1 MRSVSDHRG
10 DLAVPAS
17 SRASLRAFRKLGH
30 SSRQTGSRS
39 SGLASGYE
47 RVRERRTSRGNGE
60 QGFTLVELLVVVVIL
75 PLVAGAICVAMLS
88 VLSQQNSVTTR
99 ASNSGDTSV
108 LSANFVKDVQ
118 SAQYLTTDASV
129 TGPSPCVTSSG
140 ILSLQW
146 TVPGASQTNVVSY
159 AVVTQGTS
167 SRLVRYSCSGTQTL
181 STTVVAHRVESGL
194 IATVTGSSCSTF
206 TCAPIQVN
214 SAWASAVGVS
224 GVTLAVQAPE
234 ATHSG
239 TTTDNY
245 TLTGVPRVSN
255 NVSRGDPVAGHAPFL
270 MLGTASPAV
279 SCTGHDSIS
288 VTGTA
293 AINSTGTD
301 IQTNGNASFSASS
314 TYVGNT
320 SASGAYSGGN
330 ISPSTP
336 TQTGV
341 ATADPYAGLPTP
353 VTEPIPGT
361 VTTGSIYDGMSVFGD
376 SNLQADGPG
385 IYLNAVSVNS
395 AMTIRSGRYIFQ
407 NGLSLSGNGALTG
420 SGGTPVAVLF
430 YIYRGALSLNGNGT
444 LLLSP
449 LPSPATPAAGLTIW
463 MDQGDTSSLTLG
475 GNGAST
481 VISGTVYAPSA
492 QAGVG
497 GNGALNLGSLVV
509 KSVSCNGGGNAGSIK
524 INYGGA

>member
-1 MRSVSDHRG
+1 LAKRSIIEHGR
-10 DLAVPAS
+10 AVAGPGT
-17 SRASLRAFRKLGH
+17 SLRACPTIRSWVRKRH
-30 SSRQTGSRS
+30 
-39 SGLASGYE
+39 A
-47 RVRERRTSRGNGE
+47 NGE
-60 QGFTLVELLVVVVIL
+60 QGFTLIELLVVVVIL
-75 PLVAGAICVAMLS
+75 PLVAGAIAIAMLS
-88 VLSQQNSVTTR
+88 VFTEQNSVTTR
-99 ASNSGDTSV
+99 TSNSGDTSV

-118 SAQYLTTDASV
+118 SAQSITTDPSV
-129 TGPSPCVTSSG
+129 AGPSPCVTTSG

-146 TVPGASQTNVVSY
+146 TVPGAGQTNVVSY
-159 AVVTQGTS
+159 AIVKQGTS
-167 SRLVRYSCSGTQTL
+167 NRLVRYSCAGTQTL
-181 STTVVAHRVESGL
+181 STTVVAHSVQSGL
-194 IATVTGSSCSTF
+194 TATVTGSSCSMF
-206 TCAPIQVN
+206 TCAPIQVSN
-214 SAWASAVGVS
+214 GWASAVGVS

-234 ATHSG
+234 ATSLG
-239 TTTDNY
+239 TTTDSY

-270 MLGTASPAV
+270 MLGTSSPAV

-293 AINSTGTD
+293 AINSAGTD

-314 TYVGNT
+314 IYVGNT
-320 SASGAYSGGN
+320 SGSGAFSGGN

-336 TQTGV
+336 TGTGV
-341 ATADPYAGLPTP
+341 TTVDPYAGLPTP

-361 VTTGSIYDGMSVFGD
+361 VTAGSTYDGLSVFGD

-395 AMTIRSGRYIFQ
+395 AMTIRSGTYVFQ
-407 NGLSLSGNGALTG
+407 NGLSLAGNGSVTG

-430 YIYRGALSLNGNGT
+430 YIYRGGLSLNGNGT

-463 MDQGDTSSLTLG
+463 MDQGDTSSLSLG